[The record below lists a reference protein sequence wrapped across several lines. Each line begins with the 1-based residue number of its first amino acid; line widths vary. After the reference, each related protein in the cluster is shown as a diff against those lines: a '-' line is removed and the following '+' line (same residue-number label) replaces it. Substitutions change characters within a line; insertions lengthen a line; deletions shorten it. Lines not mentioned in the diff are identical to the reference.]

1 MIWDFWNHT
10 PESLHQVTILFSNRG
25 TPVGYRHMNGYSSHT
40 FVWVN
45 AKGERFFVKKH
56 FKTCQGSK
64 NFTGAEA
71 AEVAKND
78 PDSATRDLFGAIKKG
93 DFPQWDMFVQV
104 MPEKEADNYR
114 FDVFDITK
122 IWPHSDYP
130 LIPVGKLTLNRNP
143 ENYFAEVEQAAFS
156 PANVVP
162 GIGHSPDKM
171 LQMRILSYGDAQRY
185 RVGANHQALPVNAA
199 RCPVHNYQRDGAMRF
214 DGNHGGDVNYQ
225 PNSFG
230 GPVEDPSVK
239 EPPLA
244 IDGTAD
250 RYDHRAG
257 NDDFTQAGDLFRLMD
272 AGERGRLLD
281 TIAGAM
287 QGVPEDIV
295 RRQIGYFTKADPAYG
310 NGIARRLAIAL
321 AAA

>member
-1 MIWDFWNHT
+1 LNQVGKRTPTLLRFSTVGGEKGSADAARDPRGFALKFYTEEGNYDMVGNNTPVFFIRDPIKFPDFIHTQKRDPQTNLKSDDMIWDFWNHT

-143 ENYFAEVEQAAFS
+143 ENYFAEIEQSAFS
-156 PANVVP
+156 PSHLVP
-162 GIGHSPDKM
+162 GIEPSNDKM
-171 LQMRILSYGDAQRY
+171 LQGRLFSYPDTHRHRLGGNYDQI
-185 RVGANHQALPVNAA
+185 PVNCPYRA
-199 RCPVHNYQRDGAMRF
+199 RVAHNQRDGLMQVN
-214 DGNHGGDVNYQ
+214 GNHG
-225 PNSFG
+225 P
-230 GPVEDPSVK
+230 
-239 EPPLA
+239 
-244 IDGTAD
+244 
-250 RYDHRAG
+250 
-257 NDDFTQAGDLFRLMD
+257 
-272 AGERGRLLD
+272 
-281 TIAGAM
+281 
-287 QGVPEDIV
+287 
-295 RRQIGYFTKADPAYG
+295 
-310 NGIARRLAIAL
+310 
-321 AAA
+321 